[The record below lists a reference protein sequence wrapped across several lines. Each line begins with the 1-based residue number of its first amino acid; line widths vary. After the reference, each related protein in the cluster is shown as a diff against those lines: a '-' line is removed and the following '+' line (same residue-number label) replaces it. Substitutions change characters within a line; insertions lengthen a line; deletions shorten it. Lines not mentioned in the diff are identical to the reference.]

1 MTPKIIKDID
11 GKKVLKKLVST
22 KAYQKRISHGHNM
35 DFRKC
40 DMYSREEKLMILR
53 D

>member
-1 MTPKIIKDID
+1 MTQKILKDINE
-11 GKKVLKKLVST
+11 KKVLKKLVNT
-22 KAYQKRISHGHNM
+22 KSYQKHISHGHNM